1 MALRASY
8 LRRFPLP
15 LPASCRGN
23 GKRKWQPNR
32 IHGTPLLRQGSR
44 SSALKDATRRLRGW
58 PTAMNRHNRHSITA
72 SAVISS
78 AVD

>member
-23 GKRKWQPNR
+23 GKRNGNR
-32 IHGTPLLRQGSR
+32 TASERGPLLRQGSR
-44 SSALKDATRRLRGW
+44 SSERPSRTLR
-58 PTAMNRHNRHSITA
+58 AA
-72 SAVISS
+72 YAV
-78 AVD
+78 AYRVANA

>member
-32 IHGTPLLRQGSR
+32 IERGPLLRQGSR
-44 SSALKDATRRLRGW
+44 SSERPSRTLR
-58 PTAMNRHNRHSITA
+58 AA
-72 SAVISS
+72 YAV
-78 AVD
+78 AYGHP